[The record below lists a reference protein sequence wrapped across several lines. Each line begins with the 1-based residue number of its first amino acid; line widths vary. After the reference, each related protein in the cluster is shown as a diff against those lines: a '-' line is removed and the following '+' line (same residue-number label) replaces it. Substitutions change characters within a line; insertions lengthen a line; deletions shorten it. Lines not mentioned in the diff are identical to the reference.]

1 MLVPEGAA
9 GMLATAAGLALVEIE
24 AMGVVAV
31 LVERAELAGKAA
43 MADALSL
50 AFPRRL
56 SRDARP
62 MGTPEQRALME
73 RIEETV

>member
-1 MLVPEGAA
+1 MDRASGTRSE
-9 GMLATAAGLALVEIE
+9 VEFE
-24 AMGVVAV
+24 PGGVGGMGVGAV